1 MEEEAFPLGFRNL
14 VSFELGDEERAF
26 KAERKTRTEALM
38 KPGVHRLLASYVW
51 LKRMV
56 IFFFLLKQK
65 S

>member
-1 MEEEAFPLGFRNL
+1 MEEEAFPLGLRNL
-14 VSFELGDEERAF
+14 VSFELRDEERAF
-26 KAERKTRTEALM
+26 KTERKTRTEALT
-38 KPGVHRLLASYVW
+38 KPAVHRLLASYVW